1 MAEAVVG
8 ESTSPPASRF
18 YCHLCNLEI
27 NIYNNDYTCP
37 LCDGGFIE
45 ELPPLTPVGGGIDA
59 AAAAAAGTG
68 SGASTSSSATAGGQN
83 TTGDNQSTSLTLN
96 DPPRSDSPNSRMNDL
111 VATLL
116 MTRGMPPLTLN
127 GPRELEISIDANG
140 DASVV
145 GSGSIGNL
153 SNVGRNRRGTAGGS
167 GGVRQRQTNGHRLDN
182 VFLDFLSSL
191 SGGDDG
197 PFGGNSQMFFMGNPG
212 DYAWGREGIDTVV
225 TQLLNHMDS
234 SGPPPLPKEK
244 IAEIPTVEISDT
256 EVEQKLKC
264 SVCWEDFKLQE
275 AVRKLPCLHV
285 YHENCIVPWL
295 DLHGTC
301 PICRKS
307 LQLEPT
313 CSMHNGA
320 ASTSGLPDIA
330 MPLTSMLSSMPT
342 ATVSVTLTPQSG
354 SLLANPSASITNLRN
369 TPQSP
374 ASAAPPPPQPSQQ
387 QQQQQATAQAA
398 TTRTTPGTGQTGQTS
413 SSTSSNLMAF
423 EDGNVEYDFD

>member
-8 ESTSPPASRF
+8 GGEQTSPPGRF
-18 YCHLCNLEI
+18 YCHMCNLEI

-37 LCDGGFIE
+37 LCAGGFIE
-45 ELPPLTPVGGGIDA
+45 ELPPLASGGSFNSDLE
-59 AAAAAAGTG
+59 
-68 SGASTSSSATAGGQN
+68 ASTSSGSVI
-83 TTGDNQSTSLTLN
+83 DENQTSSSTDL
-96 DPPRSDSPNSRMNDL
+96 PRSDSPNSRMNDL

-145 GSGSIGNL
+145 GNGP
-153 SNVGRNRRGTAGGS
+153 GRNRRGVAGGAGGS
-167 GGVRQRQTNGHRLDN
+167 GSGRQRQANVHRLDN

-191 SGGDDG
+191 SGGEDG

-234 SGPPPLPKEK
+234 SGPPPLPKDK
-244 IAEIPTVEISDT
+244 IAEIPTVEISET

-313 CSMHNGA
+313 SACSIHNGA
-320 ASTSGLPDIA
+320 DGATTSAFPDIA
-330 MPLTSMLSSMPT
+330 MPLQSVLSMPT
-342 ATVSVTLTPQSG
+342 ATVSVTLT
-354 SLLANPSASITNLRN
+354 
-369 TPQSP
+369 
-374 ASAAPPPPQPSQQ
+374 SQQ
-387 QQQQQATAQAA
+387 PGSSTP
-398 TTRTTPGTGQTGQTS
+398 TVRTNNIAS
-413 SSTSSNLMAF
+413 SSTSTSNLTQPTAATAQPVQGSSAPTTGQGQASAPSSNVMAF

>member
-8 ESTSPPASRF
+8 GEPTSPPSRF
-18 YCHLCNLEI
+18 YCHMCNLEI

-37 LCDGGFIE
+37 LCAGGFIE
-45 ELPPLTPVGGGIDA
+45 ELPPLTPVGGNSDTA
-59 AAAAAAGTG
+59 AA
-68 SGASTSSSATAGGQN
+68 SSSST
-83 TTGDNQSTSLTLN
+83 TTGDNQSSSNN

-145 GSGSIGNL
+145 GSGSIGNI

-167 GGVRQRQTNGHRLDN
+167 GGSGRQRQTNVHRLDN

-191 SGGDDG
+191 SGGEDG

-244 IAEIPTVEISDT
+244 IAEIPTVEISET

-330 MPLTSMLSSMPT
+330 MPIPMLSMPT
-342 ATVSVTLTPQSG
+342 ATVSVTLTSQPGSSTPTARITSTRNVAPQPP
-354 SLLANPSASITNLRN
+354 AA
-369 TPQSP
+369 
-374 ASAAPPPPQPSQQ
+374 ASATTPTS
-387 QQQQQATAQAA
+387 AQAA
-398 TTRTTPGTGQTGQTS
+398 QGSSTTTTTGQTTGQTS
-413 SSTSSNLMAF
+413 SSSSSNVMAF

>member
-8 ESTSPPASRF
+8 EPTSPPSRF
-18 YCHLCNLEI
+18 YCHMCNLEI
-27 NIYNNDYTCP
+27 NIFNNDYTCP
-37 LCDGGFIE
+37 LCAGGFIE
-45 ELPPLTPVGGGIDA
+45 ELPPLAPVGG
-59 AAAAAAGTG
+59 
-68 SGASTSSSATAGGQN
+68 SSAGSISDSSASGPSASGLS
-83 TTGDNQSTSLTLN
+83 TGENQSSN

-145 GSGSIGNL
+145 GSGSIGNI
-153 SNVGRNRRGTAGGS
+153 SNVSRNRRGAAGS
-167 GGVRQRQTNGHRLDN
+167 GNFSGRQRQTNFHRLDN

-191 SGGDDG
+191 SGSEDG

-244 IAEIPTVEISDT
+244 IAEIPTVEISET

-320 ASTSGLPDIA
+320 TASTSGGLPDMA
-330 MPLTSMLSSMPT
+330 MPIPMLSMPT
-342 ATVSVTLTPQSG
+342 ATVSVTLTSQPGSSTPTARITNSRHAPQPPRPTSAPPASSG
-354 SLLANPSASITNLRN
+354 S
-369 TPQSP
+369 
-374 ASAAPPPPQPSQQ
+374 
-387 QQQQQATAQAA
+387 AQAA
-398 TTRTTPGTGQTGQTS
+398 HTSSATTDPAQTQPQTGQT
-413 SSTSSNLMAF
+413 TSSNVMAF